1 MLQIQR
7 QVFLKGPIMK
17 TNKQQR
23 MSGILFALMAAAM
36 LGSVQAADTDQTSI
50 SQRGDPERW
59 YQEEMTPMAYFK
71 TLKKEAEAVYQ
82 LSVAE
87 CKRAERSQQSA
98 CLREAKATMQQDMAE
113 AYRKSGIRAR

>member
-1 MLQIQR
+1 
-7 QVFLKGPIMK
+7 MK
-17 TNKQQR
+17 TTKQQLIKG
-23 MSGILFALMAAAM
+23 MLCTLLGAAM
-36 LGSVQAADTDQTSI
+36 LSPAFAADTDPTAI

-82 LSVAE
+82 LSSME

-98 CLREAKATMQQDMAE
+98 CLREAKATMQQDIAE
-113 AYRKSGIRAR
+113 AYRKSGIRPR

>member
-1 MLQIQR
+1 
-7 QVFLKGPIMK
+7 MK
-17 TNKQQR
+17 TNKQQL
-23 MSGILFALMAAAM
+23 MKGILFALISGAM
-36 LGSVQAADTDQTSI
+36 LSPALAADTDATAI

-59 YQEEMTPMAYFK
+59 FQEEMTPIAYFK

-87 CKRAERSQQSA
+87 CRRAERSQQSA
-98 CLREAKATMQQDMAE
+98 CVREAKATMQQDMAD